1 MTLSTQDLRNMTK
14 EELVLKIEALR
25 QDIFHLTYEAKSGS
39 VEKPHKIKDVRR
51 DIARCK
57 TILREM
63 DIGKEQS

>member
-1 MTLSTQDLRNMTK
+1 MTLSSQDLRNMTK
-14 EELVLKIEALR
+14 EELALKIEALR
-25 QDIFHLTYEAKSGS
+25 QEIFHLTYEAKSGS
-39 VEKPHKIKDVRR
+39 VEKPHKIKNARR